1 MKEAAMHEYDLA
13 AAWKHKVW
21 LAWKTFA
28 VEPIAIA
35 EPVDNSPHPNFRACI
50 LTSYEGHANA
60 SCFGRQRVW
69 HHWVLPRLCFLA
81 NSQGFNQRPAR
92 TQPDKGDRPHYDS
105 QQSRALDFRS
115 N

>member
-35 EPVDNSPHPNFRACI
+35 EPVHRATDCELRLHVLAFNAPH
-50 LTSYEGHANA
+50 
-60 SCFGRQRVW
+60 
-69 HHWVLPRLCFLA
+69 VL
-81 NSQGFNQRPAR
+81 
-92 TQPDKGDRPHYDS
+92 
-105 QQSRALDFRS
+105 
-115 N
+115 